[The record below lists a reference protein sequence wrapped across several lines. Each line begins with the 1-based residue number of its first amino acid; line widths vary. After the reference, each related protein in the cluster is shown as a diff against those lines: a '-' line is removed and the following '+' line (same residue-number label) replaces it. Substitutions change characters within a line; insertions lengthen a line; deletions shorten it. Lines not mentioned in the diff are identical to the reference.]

1 MKTSKAD
8 RISHHLPEEII
19 EEILYRLPVKSLLRF
34 KCVSQSWRSLIST
47 KQFVETHLQHSKKI
61 ESLTDKRI
69 ISTCKNSSKSSPG
82 RLKACSLSS
91 LLTEPVTRAV
101 SFDFFPLNSSRDIVI
116 VGSCNGLISVLV
128 DVCRFFLLN
137 PSTREFKELPDFF
150 TGTTCPKNLG
160 SISGYGFGFDESS
173 CDYKVYAVFTMTTPY
188 DRDVGFP
195 SKSVARVYSL
205 KADSWGVN
213 VFFEDRWTIGQGKF
227 VSGKLHWI
235 NYYKTKL
242 KWEIVCFDLTNESFG
257 TVERP
262 SCMEGC
268 YIPRLGVFKGC
279 LCMSFDCAL
288 TVGSDILIWNKYG
301 AEDSWSEL
309 LSISYL
315 SVFGNSSFTRMFN
328 RVTPLFVLP
337 SGEILFTSGSDFLI
351 YNKKDGCVKQ
361 RHTVDFDCDR
371 FREAEAYT
379 ESLVSLVPDNIAF
392 F

>member
-1 MKTSKAD
+1 TSYGRTHKPPPPPLPLMKIGKAEQ
-8 RISHHLPEEII
+8 ISHHLPEEII

-47 KQFVETHLQHSKKI
+47 KQFIETHLQHSKKI
-61 ESLTDKRI
+61 ESFTDKRI
-69 ISTCKNSSKSSPG
+69 ISTCSKSSCPG
-82 RLKACSLSS
+82 RLKACYLSS
-91 LLTEPVTRAV
+91 LLTEPVTRAF
-101 SFDFFPLNSSRDIVI
+101 SFNFFPMNSSRDIVI
-116 VGSCNGLISVLV
+116 VGSCNGLICVLV
-128 DVCRFFLLN
+128 DACRFFLLN

-173 CDYKVYAVFTMTTPY
+173 CDYKVYAVFSMTSPY

-195 SKSVARVYSL
+195 SKSVARVYSF
-205 KADSWGVN
+205 KTDSWGVN
-213 VFFEDRWTIGQGKF
+213 AFFEDRWTIGQGKF

-288 TVGSDILIWNKYG
+288 TVGFDILIWNEYG
-301 AEDSWSEL
+301 VEDSWSRL
-309 LSISYL
+309 CLSRIFYYY
-315 SVFGNSSFTRMFN
+315 F
-328 RVTPLFVLP
+328 TPLCILPNDEVQFVYR
-337 SGEILFTSGSDFLI
+337 LFVF
-351 YNKKDGCVKQ
+351 V
-361 RHTVDFDCDR
+361 
-371 FREAEAYT
+371 
-379 ESLVSLVPDNIAF
+379 
-392 F
+392 

>member
-1 MKTSKAD
+1 MKIGKAEQ
-8 RISHHLPEEII
+8 ISHHLPEEII
-19 EEILYRLPVKSLLRF
+19 VEILCRLPVKSLLRF

-47 KQFVETHLQHSKKI
+47 KQFIETHLQHSKKI
-61 ESLTDKRI
+61 ESFTDKRI
-69 ISTCKNSSKSSPG
+69 ISTCSKSSCPG
-82 RLKACSLSS
+82 RLKTCSLSS
-91 LLTEPVTRAV
+91 LLTEPFE
-101 SFDFFPLNSSRDIVI
+101 S
-116 VGSCNGLISVLV
+116 GSCNDLICVLV
-128 DVCRFFLLN
+128 DACRFFLLN

-173 CDYKVYAVFTMTTPY
+173 CDYKVYAVFSMTSPY

-195 SKSVARVYSL
+195 SKSVARVYSF
-205 KADSWGVN
+205 KTDSWGVN
-213 VFFEDRWTIGQGKF
+213 AFFEDRWTIGQGKF

-288 TVGSDILIWNKYG
+288 TVGFDILIWNEYG
-301 AEDSWSEL
+301 VEDSWSRL
-309 LSISYL
+309 LTISYL
-315 SVFGNSSFTRMFN
+315 SVFENSSFTRMFN
-328 RVTPLFVLP
+328 RVTPLFLLP
-337 SGEILFTSGSDFLI
+337 SGEIMFTSGSDFLI
-351 YNKKDGCVKQ
+351 YNKKDGCVRQ
-361 RHTVDFDCDR
+361 RHTIDFDRDR
-371 FREAEAYT
+371 VREAEVYT

>member
-128 DVCRFFLLN
+128 DACRFFLLN

-173 CDYKVYAVFTMTTPY
+173 CDYKVYAVFTMTTP
-188 DRDVGFP
+188 
-195 SKSVARVYSL
+195 
-205 KADSWGVN
+205 
-213 VFFEDRWTIGQGKF
+213 WTIGQGKF

-242 KWEIVCFDLTNESFG
+242 KWEIVCFDLTNERFG